1 MDSLRQLAF
10 AESVSA
16 PSARRTMLFQKAF
29 LQNIRRNGRL
39 NEMELVGLYKTEA
52 FLGDLSVPLLMKE
65 AFLAPRM
72 LARHKLHLIGE
83 KVRDRDVVR
92 RIFDR
97 CQP

>member
-1 MDSLRQLAF
+1 
-10 AESVSA
+10 
-16 PSARRTMLFQKAF
+16 MLFQKAF